1 VAGNKEAEELNEGIN
16 VRIYSPRTKKY
27 EGGGGGARVA
37 DETKVQWE
45 GPETNVQN

>member
-27 EGGGGGARVA
+27 EGGGARVA
-37 DETKVQWE
+37 EETKVQWE